1 MKTTTLEHKGY
12 VAVATFDD
20 ATGDYDGSVV
30 NSGAYGIVVFEGL
43 QRRDLQREFEISID
57 EYLNS
62 CEEDGVEPLPPEP
75 LGEFLSERL
84 HLRLDET
91 LLGRVQQAARDS
103 DQSLDCWVAQ
113 ALERSLAA
121 ETPTPEV

>member
-1 MKTTTLEHKGY
+1 MKTKTLEHKGY
-12 VAVATFDD
+12 VAVATFDE

-43 QRRDLQREFEISID
+43 QRRDLQREFEISVD

-62 CEEDGVEPLPPEP
+62 CEEDGVEPVPRTSRRSSRSGCILRPCWAAWRRPP
-75 LGEFLSERL
+75 G
-84 HLRLDET
+84 T
-91 LLGRVQQAARDS
+91 AT
-103 DQSLDCWVAQ
+103 SLECWVAQ

-121 ETPTPEV
+121 ETPAPQV